1 MIRYCVVSHMSRRWV
16 IYKMVK
22 GQRQFMWSGP
32 FGTTQF
38 AKHLHHE
45 QAKNVYSRLRTE
57 NPDGEYRLLSER

>member
-1 MIRYCVVSHMSRRWV
+1 
-16 IYKMVK
+16 MVK
-22 GQRQFMWSGP
+22 GQRHFMWSGP